1 MVVWIPCS
9 AARFFRTL
17 SFRIWRKDSRERLPL
32 GLRQVKSAF
41 KPVFFIL
48 PLILPK
54 NLNTLMMRSM
64 TPVSSLILAKFDE
77 NACYRGLLMSDKRL
91 HRISVNNLSPEDLC
105 SLMEQLED
113 AYCSMLREKDSKNE
127 DDLVLLNNIY
137 HSIVEIKNILRE
149 RKDFDNF

>member
-1 MVVWIPCS
+1 MMKSVTSV
-9 AARFFRTL
+9 
-17 SFRIWRKDSRERLPL
+17 SFP
-32 GLRQVKSAF
+32 
-41 KPVFFIL
+41 
-48 PLILPK
+48 
-54 NLNTLMMRSM
+54 
-64 TPVSSLILAKFDE
+64 LILAKFDE

-105 SLMEQLED
+105 FLMVQLED